1 MSSTTFQVPS
11 FAKINWSLQV
21 LGRRTDGYHEIRT
34 LLQTISLHDD
44 LLFTSV
50 SDDEVIF
57 SCSDPDIPGGLGN
70 LVVQA
75 AHALRDRF
83 HLHAG
88 ARIHLEK
95 RIPAKGGLGG
105 GSSNAA
111 ITLLGLSQLWNLDLE
126 QEDLLDLAGKLGAD
140 VPFFFLGG
148 TVLAEGTGT
157 RVTAVKDAAQKH
169 LVIISPNAAVS
180 TAAAYESLQASALTT
195 SNDDTI
201 LSSFHAEADLELSR
215 LCIPRN
221 DFERVVFESE
231 PEIRRAKNELERV
244 GAESSLLSGS
254 GSSVFGIFESKQ
266 EQERAIA
273 ELKAEPG
280 WRVFPAVTMSRSEY
294 LQALG
299 PCGVLVV

>member
-1 MSSTTFQVPS
+1 VSSTTFQVPS

-57 SCSDPDIPGGLGN
+57 SCSDPDIPDGLGN

-75 AHALRDRF
+75 AHGLRDRF
-83 HLHAG
+83 HLQAG

-111 ITLLGLSQLWNLDLE
+111 ITLLGLSRLWNLDLE

-140 VPFFFLGG
+140 VPFFFSGG
-148 TVLAEGTGT
+148 TALAEGTGT
-157 RVTAVKDAAQKH
+157 RVTPVKDAAQKH
-169 LVIISPNAAVS
+169 LVIISPNATVS
-180 TAAAYESLQASALTT
+180 TTAAYESLQASALTT
-195 SNDDTI
+195 SSDDTI

-215 LCIPRN
+215 LCMPRN
-221 DFERVVFESE
+221 DFERVVLESE

-244 GAESSLLSGS
+244 GAEGSLLAGS

-299 PCGVLVV
+299 PSGVLGV